1 MSLPAVNNIPVEVE
15 KTAEKTPM
23 LSPKFP
29 DVKIGEDGKGR
40 TLNTAE
46 NLKALGTFYGI
57 EFGFNKMTFEAEL
70 VKGTQSL
77 SDDFESVRSHLISA
91 AAIHSLPKSAIDD
104 HILAISRDNPFHPVK
119 FYLDKGEWDGIER
132 VSKVIKCLN
141 AKDEQLADSI
151 MKHWLVACIACIYED
166 IFRGKLVPVLQGGQS
181 FRKTAFIERVA
192 SVLPHSFLEGAE
204 LNPDNKDSILSNI
217 RSWIVEL
224 GELERTSKNSQGSL
238 KAFITKSIDT
248 VRPPYGRSD
257 IKKPRQTCFIA
268 TVNDRDFLKDPT
280 GSTRFAVLEL
290 ERVIDMDTLNRLL
303 GWTFDGTGAIKQTDP
318 EQLHQFWLEVKKL
331 YSDGYGW
338 ALSDETQEKA
348 LSVNDKF
355 QDKGFAYNHIMDNYI
370 APESKIDLPQHI
382 ERPTCINNWFTA
394 GELIAEDRKFQS
406 NHSAVVGKALK
417 LLTNEGFLKRKK
429 GRANSTAYKIIL
441 QVTPAA
447 NDSYDDGLEDYF

>member
-1 MSLPAVNNIPVEVE
+1 M
-15 KTAEKTPM
+15 
-23 LSPKFP
+23 
-29 DVKIGEDGKGR
+29 
-40 TLNTAE
+40 
-46 NLKALGTFYGI
+46 
-57 EFGFNKMTFEAEL
+57 
-70 VKGTQSL
+70 
-77 SDDFESVRSHLISA
+77 SA

-104 HILAISRDNPFHPVK
+104 HLLAISRDNPFHPVK
-119 FYLDKGEWDGIER
+119 FYLDKGKWDGRER
-132 VSKVIKCLN
+132 VSKVITCLN

-166 IFRGKLVPVLQGGQS
+166 TFKSKLVPVLQGGQS
-181 FRKTAFIERVA
+181 FRKTAFIERIA

-238 KAFITKSIDT
+238 KAFITKSTDT
-248 VRPPYGRSD
+248 VRPPYARSD

-268 TVNDRDFLKDPT
+268 TVNDRDFLKDST

-290 ERVIDMDTLNRLL
+290 AKAIDMDTLNSLL
-303 GWTFDGTGAIKQTDP
+303 GWSFYGTGAIKQTDP

-331 YSDGYGW
+331 YLDGYGW
-338 ALSDETQEKA
+338 ALSDATQENT

-355 QDKGFAYNHIMDNYI
+355 QDKGFAYNHIFDNYI
-370 APESKIDLPQHI
+370 APESKIDLPQNV
-382 ERPTCINNWFTA
+382 ERPTCINGWFRA

-406 NHSAVVGKALK
+406 NHQRAVGMALR
-417 LLTNEGFLKRKK
+417 LLAEEGFIESKK
-429 GRANSTAYKIIL
+429 VRGNGTAYKIIL

-447 NDSYDDGLEDYF
+447 NDSYDDPEGYF

>member
-1 MSLPAVNNIPVEVE
+1 MSLPAINNIPLEIE
-15 KTAEKTPM
+15 ATAEKTPR

-29 DVKIGEDGKGR
+29 DIQITDDGKGR
-40 TLNTAE
+40 ILNTAE
-46 NLKALGTFYGI
+46 NLKELGKFNGI
-57 EFGFNKMTFEAEL
+57 EFAFNKMTFEAEL
-70 VKGTQSL
+70 VRGTESL
-77 SDDFESVRSHLISA
+77 SNDFESVRSHLISA
-91 AAIHSLPKSAIDD
+91 AAIHSLPKTAIDD

-119 FYLDKGEWDGIER
+119 FYLDEGEWDGIER
-132 VSKVIKCLN
+132 VSSVIKCLN

-151 MKHWLVACIACIYED
+151 MKHWLVACVACIYEGT
-166 IFRGKLVPVLQGGQS
+166 FKSKLVPVLQGGQS
-181 FRKTAFIERVA
+181 YRKTAFIERIA

-248 VRPPYGRSD
+248 VRPPYARND

-290 ERVIDMDTLNRLL
+290 EKAIDMDTLNSLL
-303 GWTFDGTGAIKQTDP
+303 GWSFNGTGAIKQTDP

-331 YSDGYGW
+331 YLDGYGW
-338 ALSDETQEKA
+338 ALSDAIQESA
-348 LSVNDKF
+348 LSANDKF

-370 APESKIDLPQHI
+370 APESKIDLPQHV
-382 ERPTCINNWFTA
+382 ERPACISGWFRA
-394 GELIAEDRKFQS
+394 GELIAEDKKLQS
-406 NHSAVVGKALK
+406 NNLRAIGVALK
-417 LLTNEGFLKRKK
+417 LLADEGFIKSKK
-429 GRANSTAYKIIL
+429 VRGNGTAYKIIL
-441 QVTPAA
+441 QATPAA
-447 NDSYDDGLEDYF
+447 NDSYNDGLEDYF

>member
-29 DVKIGEDGKGR
+29 DIKVTEDGKGR
-40 TLNTAE
+40 TLNTAD
-46 NLKALGTFYGI
+46 NLKELGAFYGI
-57 EFGFNKMTFEAEL
+57 EFGFNKMTFEPEL
-70 VKGTQSL
+70 LKGTKSL
-77 SDDFESVRSHLISA
+77 NNSFEEVRSHLISA
-91 AAIHSLPKSAIDD
+91 ASRHSLPKSAIDD
-104 HILAISRDNPFHPVK
+104 HLIAISHGNKFHPVK

-132 VSKVIKCLN
+132 VNKVVACLN

-151 MKHWLVACIACIYED
+151 IKHWLVACIACIYED
-166 IFRGKLVPVLQGGQS
+166 TFKSKLVPVLQGGQS
-181 FRKTAFIERVA
+181 FRKTAFVERFA
-192 SVLPHSFLEGAE
+192 SVMPHSFLEGAE

-248 VRPPYGRSD
+248 VRPPYARSD

-268 TVNDRDFLKDPT
+268 TVNDRDFLKDDT

-290 ERVIDMDTLNRLL
+290 KKAIDMDTLNSLL

-331 YSDGYGW
+331 YLDGYGW

-348 LSVNDKF
+348 LSVNDNF
-355 QDKGFAYNHIMDNYI
+355 QDKGFAYNHIVDNYI
-370 APESKIDLPQHI
+370 APESKIDLPQQI
-382 ERPTCINNWFTA
+382 EHPTCIDGWFTA
-394 GELIAEDRKFQS
+394 GELIAEDRKLQS
-406 NHSAVVGKALK
+406 NHSGMVGKALNRLAK
-417 LLTNEGFLKRKK
+417 EGLITAKK
-429 GRANSTAYKIIL
+429 GRANRRVYKIAFN
-441 QVTPAA
+441 VTPAA
-447 NDSYDDGLEDYF
+447 NDDGLEDYF